1 MKTFLGLP
9 AHPLFV
15 HAPLVLVPL
24 VALAAVTLALR
35 PSWRRRCSTALAVAA
50 LVAMVA
56 TFLAMQ
62 SGEAFEPA
70 VRDIVN
76 LDTHKSLAQTTRLLV
91 VVFFLGSAAAA
102 ALDRMRGDERP
113 WADKAAQAVVAV
125 TAVMGVAGS
134 VWMARTGHE
143 GARLVWDGVE
153 LMVRLGIPGR

>member
-24 VALAAVTLALR
+24 VALAALALAVR
-35 PSWRRRCSTALAVAA
+35 PQWRRRYSTALAVAA
-50 LVAMVA
+50 LVALVA
-56 TFLAMQ
+56 TLLAVR

-70 VRDIVN
+70 VKDVVD
-76 LDTHKSLAQTTRLLV
+76 LDTHKSLANTTRLLV
-91 VVFFLGSAAAA
+91 VLFFLGSAGVA
-102 ALDRMRGDERP
+102 ALDRMQNDERP
-113 WADKAAQAVVAV
+113 WADRAAQAVVAV
-125 TAVMGVAGS
+125 TALLAVAGS

-153 LMVRLGIPGR
+153 LTVRLGLPGR

>member
-24 VALAAVTLALR
+24 VALAALALAVR
-35 PSWRRRCSTALAVAA
+35 PPWRRRYSTALAVAA

-70 VRDIVN
+70 VKDVVN
-76 LDTHKSLAQTTRLLV
+76 LDTHKSLANTTRLLV
-91 VVFFLGSAAAA
+91 ALFFLGSAGVAV
-102 ALDRMRGDERP
+102 LDRMTSDERP

-125 TAVMGVAGS
+125 TALLAVAGA

-153 LMVRLGIPGR
+153 LTVRLGLPGR